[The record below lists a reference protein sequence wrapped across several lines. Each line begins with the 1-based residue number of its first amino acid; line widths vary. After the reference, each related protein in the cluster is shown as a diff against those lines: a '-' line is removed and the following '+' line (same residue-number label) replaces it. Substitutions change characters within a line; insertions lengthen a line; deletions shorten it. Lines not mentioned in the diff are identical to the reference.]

1 MIKLNVPKVDIEF
14 YFEDKQYNLYKRE
27 DIIVI
32 KEKILQDVYYFYYQD
47 DNIYVFKNCINDNNI
62 ISNIEKKECL
72 KRMYK
77 VIEIST
83 LMQDV
88 IDKED
93 IKKLIRQEMFY

>member
-1 MIKLNVPKVDIEF
+1 MIKLDIPKVNIEF
-14 YFEDKQYNLYKRE
+14 YYEEKTYNLYKRE

-32 KEKILQDVYYFYYQD
+32 KENSVDGIYYFYYQD

-93 IKKLIRQEMFY
+93 IKKLIR

>member
-32 KEKILQDVYYFYYQD
+32 KEKILEDVYYFYYQD

-93 IKKLIRQEMFY
+93 IKKLIR

>member
-14 YFEDKQYNLYKRE
+14 YFEDKQYNLYKRA

-32 KEKILQDVYYFYYQD
+32 KESSIDGVYYFYYQD

-77 VIEIST
+77 VIESCT

-93 IKKLIRQEMFY
+93 IKKLIR

>member
-32 KEKILQDVYYFYYQD
+32 KEKILEDVYYFYYQD

-77 VIEIST
+77 VIESCT

-93 IKKLIRQEMFY
+93 IKKLIR

>member
-1 MIKLNVPKVDIEF
+1 MIKLDIPKVNIEF
-14 YFEDKQYNLYKRE
+14 YYEEKTYNLYKRE

-32 KEKILQDVYYFYYQD
+32 KENGVDGVYYFYFQD

-93 IKKLIRQEMFY
+93 IKKLIR

>member
-1 MIKLNVPKVDIEF
+1 MIKLDIPKVNIEF
-14 YFEDKQYNLYKRE
+14 YYEEKTYNLYKRE

-32 KEKILQDVYYFYYQD
+32 KENSVDGVYYFYYQD

-93 IKKLIRQEMFY
+93 IKKLIR

>member
-1 MIKLNVPKVDIEF
+1 MIKLDIPKINIEF
-14 YFEDKQYNLYKRE
+14 YYEEKTYNLYKRE

-32 KEKILQDVYYFYYQD
+32 KENSVDGVYYFYYQD

-93 IKKLIRQEMFY
+93 IKKLIR

>member
-1 MIKLNVPKVDIEF
+1 MIKLDIPKVNIEF
-14 YFEDKQYNLYKRE
+14 YYEEKTYNLYKRE

-32 KEKILQDVYYFYYQD
+32 KENSVDGVYYFYYQD

-88 IDKED
+88 MDKED
-93 IKKLIRQEMFY
+93 IKKLIR

>member
-1 MIKLNVPKVDIEF
+1 MIKLDIPKINIEF
-14 YFEDKQYNLYKRE
+14 YYEEKTYNLYKRE

-32 KEKILQDVYYFYYQD
+32 KENSVDGVYYFYYQD

-83 LMQDV
+83 LIQDV

-93 IKKLIRQEMFY
+93 IKKLIR

>member
-32 KEKILQDVYYFYYQD
+32 KENSVDGVYYFYYQD

-93 IKKLIRQEMFY
+93 IKKLIR